1 MNADTT
7 PIAADVSRER
17 LDSPSGVII
26 GAAQR
31 VSSSLGCGFLEKVY
45 ENSLV
50 IELGKKALSVRQQ
63 RIVQVFYD
71 GVVVGDYFPDLVVE
85 DAILV
90 ELKTVVALD
99 AVHRQQC
106 INYLR
111 ATGYRVCLLMNF
123 GRPRLDVNRLVWNF

>member
-1 MNADTT
+1 MNADST

-17 LDSPSGVII
+17 LDSLSGVII

-63 RIVQVFYD
+63 RLVQVFYD
-71 GVVVGDYFPDLVVE
+71 GVVVGDYVPDLVVE